1 MRRAGAIALAAV
13 LLAGHA
19 GAQGRD
25 CSAMAT
31 QMEINA
37 CLSENF
43 GAWQAEMERHYAS
56 ALARL
61 SETDEMHMRAGQL
74 AFVTYRD
81 MICEVEAG
89 AMRGGSGEPMMRLQC
104 LGRLTERRARDL
116 QAYLGWFE

>member
-1 MRRAGAIALAAV
+1 MKRAVALCLALLAASP
-13 LLAGHA
+13 A

-25 CSAMAT
+25 CSGLAT
-31 QMEINA
+31 QMEINT

-43 GAWQAEMERHYAS
+43 GAWQDEMERHYAA

-61 SETDEMHMRAGQL
+61 GEEDEARMRAGQL

-81 MICEVEAG
+81 MVCEVEAG
-89 AMRGGSGEPMMRLQC
+89 MMRGGSGEPMMRLDC

-116 QAYLGWFE
+116 QTFVGWFQ